1 MHPRIAFIAASTF
14 ALAAAAA
21 AAPTVRITP
30 PAGARFAV
38 DQAFDVRVEYAPA
51 AGQTLTAVT
60 LVVDGT
66 TIPVTVAGLDA
77 AGGVFVR
84 NRRLAGTGA
93 HTITA
98 SATDATG
105 TTSATRTLQ
114 GISPRPSLPRRG
126 SVQNVIILLG
136 DGMGV
141 SHRTAARIVS
151 RGVEGGYA
159 RGPLN
164 MDTMPGTAMVMTP
177 SLNAIVTDSAPG
189 MQNYVTGNKAAN
201 NQEGVFP
208 DNTPDAFD
216 NPRIEY
222 LSEYLHRRRNTALGI
237 VTTADVEDATPAANA
252 VHTANRG
259 AGTGIVD
266 QYLDERG
273 RSGLAVL
280 MGGGRR
286 WFIPAGQF
294 GSSRSAATDYVL
306 PAELAQAYG
315 VPAGAIDPQRNL
327 IADFQAAGFQY
338 ASTRAELAAVPSS
351 ATQLL
356 GLFGYGNMNVSFDK
370 IAGRRGNPAV
380 VNAYHAPD
388 QPMLDEMAGAALA
401 VLSRH
406 AGGFVL
412 MIEGA
417 HIDKQ
422 SHVMDAERAIWD
434 TIEFDRAVG
443 VALDFARTQ
452 GNTLVLVTADHEC
465 SGFSVIG
472 ASTKTEAELDAL
484 PSDAALL
491 QPGDRP
497 ARQAAQ
503 GDYELAGFPLYA
515 IAADGYPTTPR
526 DPSFKPLQ
534 VSFGAAGD
542 RFEDWKSKPLPVID
556 SLLPADIRA
565 ELVAAG
571 FPANAV
577 DRDPESDNGFFL
589 RGPAPGLQAVHTA
602 ADVPLSAFS
611 SGSDLWREFVGVI
624 DNTDVFFKILE
635 GTAKAGAHV
644 GAPAAAGVR

>member
-1 MHPRIAFIAASTF
+1 MSSMSRARLALVALP
-14 ALAAAAA
+14 ALALGLRAAE

-38 DQAFDVRVEYAPA
+38 DQAFDIRAEYAPSS
-51 AGQTLTAVT
+51 GQALTAVT
-60 LVVDGT
+60 LAVDGVSV
-66 TIPVTVAGLDA
+66 PVSVGGLDSF
-77 AGGVFVR
+77 GGVYLR
-84 NRRLAGTGA
+84 NRRFAGPGA

-114 GISPRPSLPRRG
+114 ALRILAARSLPGPRAAT
-126 SVQNVIILLG
+126 VQNVIILLG

-141 SHRTAARIVS
+141 SHRTAARIVAK
-151 RGVEGGYA
+151 GVDGGYA
-159 RGPLN
+159 RAPLN
-164 MDTMPGTAMVMTP
+164 MDTMPGTALVMTS
-177 SLNAIVTDSAPG
+177 SLNSIVTDSAPG

-208 DNTPDAFD
+208 DNTTDAFD
-216 NPRIEY
+216 NPRVEY
-222 LSEYLHRRRNTALGI
+222 LSEYLHRHRNTALGI

-266 QYLDERG
+266 QFLDERG
-273 RSGLAVL
+273 RTGLAVL

-286 WFIPAGQF
+286 WFLPAGQF

-306 PAELAQAYG
+306 PAELAGAYG
-315 VPAGAIDPQRNL
+315 VPAGALDPQRNL

-338 ASTRAELAAVPSS
+338 ASTRTELLAVPS
-351 ATQLL
+351 TTTHLL
-356 GLFGYGNMNVSFDK
+356 GLFGYGNMNVSYDK
-370 IAGRRGNPAV
+370 IAGRRGNPMV

-388 QPMLDEMAGAALA
+388 QPMLDEMTTAALS
-401 VLSRH
+401 VLARH
-406 AGGFVL
+406 GDGFVL
-412 MIEGA
+412 MVEGA

-422 SHVMDAERAIWD
+422 SHLMDAERAIWD

-503 GDYELAGFPLYA
+503 GDYELAGFPQYT
-515 IAADGYPTTPR
+515 IAADGFPTTPR

-577 DRDPESDNGFFL
+577 DRDPESDNGFFV

-602 ADVPLSAFS
+602 ADVPLSAYS
-611 SGSDLWREFVGVI
+611 SGDLWRQFVGVI
-624 DNTDVFFKILE
+624 DNTDVFFKI
-635 GTAKAGAHV
+635 V
-644 GAPAAAGVR
+644 AGVSKVSTR